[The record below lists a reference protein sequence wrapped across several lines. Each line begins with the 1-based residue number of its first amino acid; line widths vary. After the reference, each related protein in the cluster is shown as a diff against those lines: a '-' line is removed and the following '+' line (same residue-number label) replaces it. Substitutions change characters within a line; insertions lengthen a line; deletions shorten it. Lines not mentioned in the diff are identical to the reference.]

1 VIDPLI
7 AVTHVKALPG
17 FRLRLRFS
25 DGAEGVFDCA
35 KELWGEVFEP
45 LKDPKYFAKVFLD
58 HGAPSWPNGAD
69 LDPAVLRQDTKLVA
83 AVRQSPVRKRPP
95 VKTVAEDRAAYPAKP
110 ARRISAKRSS

>member
-7 AVTHVKALPG
+7 SVRHVKALPG

-25 DGAEGVFDCA
+25 DGAEGVFDCTN
-35 KELWGEVFEP
+35 ELWGEVFEP

-69 LDPAVLRQDTKLVA
+69 LDPAALRSDIKPAPASRRTAARKLRSGKSA
-83 AVRQSPVRKRPP
+83 AVREAQANYLRK
-95 VKTVAEDRAAYPAKP
+95 KAN
-110 ARRISAKRSS
+110 